1 MVSNIMQTV
10 TILEALEKAQE
21 MSYEWA
27 HIQTR
32 TSKHFI
38 MIEKLISKIKTDK
51 YKRLA
56 YQKKSFFDTRNGM
69 ISINDDSFIFLHPYK
84 SNINYE

>member
-1 MVSNIMQTV
+1 MKTV

-27 HIQTR
+27 HIQTK
-32 TSKHFI
+32 TSKHFV
-38 MIEKLISKIKTDK
+38 MIEKLINKIKTDK
-51 YKRLA
+51 YKGLA
-56 YQKKSFFDTRNGM
+56 YQKKSIFDTRNGM
-69 ISINDDSFIFLHPYK
+69 ISISDNSFIFLHPYK